1 MRILLASNS
10 PRRRE
15 LFSLGGWSF
24 QVVSGD
30 VDERPLP
37 SESSREYVLR
47 LAQEKAKAG
56 AVFGTAEDLII
67 AADTAVVDHEDSAE
81 LILGKPQDA
90 LEAESMLRWLRGRVH
105 RVYTGLAI
113 LRMDNDVITS
123 DVCCTAVPMRSYS
136 DGEISAY
143 IATGDPFDK
152 AGAYA
157 IQHPEF
163 KPVEHLQ
170 GCFANVM
177 GLPLC
182 HLTRML
188 ISLGY
193 PPFNDIA
200 KECQDTLQYDCPIS
214 SKILAGDRLIG

>member
-15 LFSLGGWSF
+15 LLSLGGWSF
-24 QVVSGD
+24 QVVSGE

-37 SESSREYVLR
+37 SESSREYVVR
-47 LAQEKAKAG
+47 LAEEKAKAG
-56 AVFGTAEDLII
+56 AVFGVAGDLVV
-67 AADTAVVDHEDSAE
+67 AADTAVVDHENGAE

-105 RVYTGLAI
+105 RVYTGVAI
-113 LRMDNDVITS
+113 LKVDEGVITS
-123 DVCCTAVPMRSYS
+123 EVCCTAVPLRQYS
-136 DGEISAY
+136 DGEIGAY
-143 IATGDPFDK
+143 IATGDPMDK

-163 KPVEHLQ
+163 KPVENLQ
-170 GCFANVM
+170 GCYANVM

-182 HLTRML
+182 HLTGML

-193 PPFNDIA
+193 PPQADIA
-200 KECQDTLQYDCPIS
+200 KECQESLHYNCPIF
-214 SKILAGDRLIG
+214 SKILAGNRLIG

>member
-15 LFSLGGWSF
+15 LFNLGGWSF
-24 QVVSGD
+24 QVVSGE

-37 SESSREYVLR
+37 SESSREYVIR

-56 AVFGTAEDLII
+56 AVFGEADDLIV
-67 AADTAVVDHEDSAE
+67 AADTAVVDHENGAE

-105 RVYTGLAI
+105 RVYTGVAI
-113 LRMDNDVITS
+113 LRIADGAIAS
-123 DVCCTAVPMRSYS
+123 DVCCTAVPLRQYS
-136 DGEISAY
+136 DGEIGAY

-163 KPVEHLQ
+163 KPVEHLE

-188 ISLGY
+188 IPLGC
-193 PPFNDIA
+193 PPQNDIA
-200 KECQDTLQYDCPIS
+200 MECQEALHYHCPIF

>member
-15 LFSLGGWSF
+15 LLSLGGWSF
-24 QVVSGD
+24 QVVSGE

-37 SESSREYVLR
+37 SESSRDYVLR

-56 AVFGTAEDLII
+56 AAFGVAGDLII
-67 AADTAVVDHEDSAE
+67 AADTAVVDQEDGAE

-90 LEAESMLRWLRGRVH
+90 LEAESMLRWLRGRTH
-105 RVYTGLAI
+105 RVYSGIAL
-113 LRMDNDVITS
+113 LRIDDNELTS
-123 DVCCTAVPMRSYS
+123 DVCCTAVPMRYYS

-143 IATGDPFDK
+143 IATGDPLDK

-157 IQHPEF
+157 IQHPDF
-163 KPVEHLQ
+163 RPVENLQ
-170 GCFANVM
+170 GCYANVM

-182 HLTRML
+182 HLTRNL
-188 ISLGY
+188 VSLELSPKGDIST
-193 PPFNDIA
+193 A
-200 KECQDTLQYDCPIS
+200 CQAALHYTCPIY
-214 SKILAGDRLIG
+214 SKILAGDHLIG